1 MLDLKFCLLGTF
13 QVPLADYLKSS
24 KRDTPSFTHLLGY
37 FILMLFY
44 LGMHPM
50 YPLSKLKC
58 FS

>member
-44 LGMHPM
+44 LGMHPIIH
-50 YPLSKLKC
+50 
-58 FS
+58 